1 MYVKYRCNYTS
12 VSIYVNTASTT
23 ICIIW
28 VWKWKVKLWVAQSC
42 MTLWSHGCSLPG
54 DLGLIPELGRFPG
67 EGKGYPLQYSGL
79 EISMD
84 CTSMGSLRVGHNWA
98 TSTFKLS
105 VTFVSLSSGSR
116 SSSIFYYEV
125 GRNHIKAQNQIPFQ
139 IQIGNMW
146 LTENEPLPKRLQP
159 RRELQC
165 FPVFTLCDTCR
176 RHQGFF
182 QWSQS
187 FNVAKPPSGNAVA
200 EHKNILK

>member
-1 MYVKYRCNYTS
+1 MDMKYRCNYIS

-54 DLGLIPELGRFPG
+54 DLGLIPELGRSPG
-67 EGKGYPLQYSGL
+67 EGKGYTSVFWPGDFHGL
-79 EISMD
+79 YIHGVAQSRTLLSD
-84 CTSMGSLRVGHNWA
+84 FH
-98 TSTFKLS
+98 FKLS

-125 GRNHIKAQNQIPFQ
+125 GRNHIKAESQIPFQ

-146 LTENEPLPKRLQP
+146 LTENEPLSKRLQP

-165 FPVFTLCDTCR
+165 FPDFTLCDTCR
-176 RHQGFF
+176 LHQGFF